1 MALIRIKRS
10 TLNRFK
16 AIAKQSKVI
25 VNNVLVILFVLAIIA
40 GGVGCLIEFVQC
52 LCGDPEAI
60 EMWTGKPAPR

>member
-16 AIAKQSKVI
+16 AIAKQAKVI
-25 VNNVLVILFVLAIIA
+25 ANNMLVILFILAIIA
-40 GGVGCLIEFVQC
+40 GGVGCVVEVVQC

-60 EMWTGKPAPR
+60 ELWTGKPAPR